1 MVASG
6 IGDKG
11 ERKPIMKKTV
21 LFTTALMLTAGI
33 AKAVHVW
40 EDPGAWG
47 SGIFVYNVPPENRFT
62 ANEFSLD
69 LSGSYAAPQRNF
81 THLFDNNIRHTG
93 KWGGNVGVNYFFLPY
108 LGIGGNINMSAN
120 GHTFV
125 DQALGN
131 LILRWPICPIGIAP
145 YIFGGGGRGF
155 DSMGNSGSVTINGEE
170 RNDPNW
176 QWFADG
182 GVGLE
187 WRPNATTGIFTDAT
201 YQWHLQEGSFDRLL
215 LRFGLRLVF

>member
-21 LFTTALMLTAGI
+21 LVSATILMFTAGI

-47 SGIFVYNVPPENRFT
+47 SGIFVYNVPPENRFP
-62 ANEFSLD
+62 ANELSLD
-69 LSGSYAAPQRNF
+69 LSGSYIAPERGLQ
-81 THLFDNNIRHTG
+81 HLFETDIRHRG

-108 LGIGGNINMSAN
+108 LGIGGNINMSDNRGA
-120 GHTFV
+120 FV

-131 LILRWPICPIGIAP
+131 LILRFPICPISVAP

-155 DSMGNSGSVTINGEE
+155 DPSWE
-170 RNDPNW
+170 
-176 QWFADG
+176 WFADG

-201 YQWHLQEGSFDRLL
+201 YMWHLKDGSVDRLL
-215 LRFGLRLVF
+215 LRAGIRLAF

>member
-21 LFTTALMLTAGI
+21 LFTTALMLTAGV

-62 ANEFSLD
+62 ANELSLD
-69 LSGSYAAPQRNF
+69 LSGSYIAPETRGF
-81 THLFDNNIRHTG
+81 TKVFEKNIRHDG
-93 KWGGNVGVNYFFLPY
+93 KWGGNVGVNYFFLPQV
-108 LGIGGNINMSAN
+108 GIGGNINMAAD
-120 GHTFV
+120 GGRFV

-131 LILRWPICPIGIAP
+131 LILRWPICPIGVAP

-155 DSMGNSGSVTINGEE
+155 DALRTNTGDRDNP
-170 RNDPNW
+170 DW

-187 WRPNATTGIFTDAT
+187 WRPNATTGLFADAT
-201 YQWHLQEGSFDRLL
+201 YMWHLRENSFDRLL

>member
-1 MVASG
+1 
-6 IGDKG
+6 
-11 ERKPIMKKTV
+11 MKKTV
-21 LFTTALMLTAGI
+21 LVTTALMLTAGM

-40 EDPGAWG
+40 EDPGAWS

-62 ANEFSLD
+62 ANELSLD
-69 LSGSYAAPQRNF
+69 LSGSYTAPQRGF
-81 THLFDNNIRHTG
+81 THLFDTDIRHRG
-93 KWGGNVGVNYFFLPY
+93 KWGGNVGLNYFFLEY
-108 LGIGGNINMSAN
+108 VGIGGNINMSAN
-120 GHTFV
+120 GGNFV

-155 DSMGNSGSVTINGEE
+155 DSMGTVEGF
-170 RNDPNW
+170 DPKW

-187 WRPNATTGIFTDAT
+187 WRPNATTGLFTDAT
-201 YQWHLQEGSFDRLL
+201 YMWHLKEGSFDRLL